1 MGCFN
6 CIKRMAKLG
15 GYLARVSDPPPENLV
30 IWRGFSRLNDIHLG
44 MLLAKGNVGN

>member
-1 MGCFN
+1 
-6 CIKRMAKLG
+6 MAKLE
-15 GYLARVSDPPPENLV
+15 GYLAQANDPPPGNPV